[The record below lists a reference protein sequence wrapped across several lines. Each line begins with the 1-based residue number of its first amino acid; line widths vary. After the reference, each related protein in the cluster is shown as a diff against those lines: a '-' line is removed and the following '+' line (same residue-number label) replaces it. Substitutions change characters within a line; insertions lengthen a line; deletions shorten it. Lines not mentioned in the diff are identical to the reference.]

1 MSAGEPAGAPDR
13 EVPAPESTWADTV
26 VIGASAAGL
35 ATAAMLRARGIAP
48 IVLEQHA
55 HVGHAWRHHYDRLH
69 LHTSKG
75 LSHLPGLG
83 FGRDVPRYATRDQ
96 VVRYLERYAAHHGI
110 APRFGT
116 RVLRIRRAGDAWRT
130 ETTQGTFASA
140 NVVVATGF
148 NQEPHV
154 PSWPGQDA
162 FNGKVLHSSAYRS
175 GVAFRGERVLV
186 VGFGNSGGEIAIDL
200 HEQGAFPTLAVRSAV
215 NVVPR
220 DLFGIPILAIG
231 IVMSKL
237 PPRLA
242 DAVGGGLVRLV
253 VGDLESIGLR
263 RLPHGVQQQIR
274 EHGRIPLLDVGTIAL
289 ARQGAIA
296 IRPGIARFTPSG
308 VAFTD
313 GRAEDFDAVVLAT
326 GYRPRLDGILEDA
339 SAVLDAR
346 GLPRRSGGPTELR
359 GLYFCGFYLSPQG
372 MLREIGAEAK
382 RIARAIRAGA
392 AAHPSA
398 RV

>member
-1 MSAGEPAGAPDR
+1 MNAGATSGTAGN
-13 EVPAPESTWADTV
+13 EAVAPAATWADTV

-35 ATAAMLRARGIAP
+35 ATAAMLRTRDIEP
-48 IVLEQHA
+48 VVLEQHA
-55 HVGHAWRHHYDRLH
+55 HVGHAWRTHYDRLH

-75 LSHLPGLG
+75 LSHLPGLR
-83 FGRDVPRYATRDQ
+83 FGRDVPRYAARDQ

-110 APRFGT
+110 APRFGA
-116 RVLRIRRAGDAWRT
+116 RVLRIRRAADEWRT
-130 ETTQGTFASA
+130 ETTHGAFTSA

-148 NQEPHV
+148 NQEPNV
-154 PSWPGQDA
+154 PTWPGEDA
-162 FNGKVLHSSAYRS
+162 FGGKVLHSSAYRS
-175 GVAFRGERVLV
+175 GAAFRGRRVLV

-200 HEQGAFPTLAVRSAV
+200 HEQGAFPTLAVRSPV

-220 DLFGIPILAIG
+220 DLLGIPILAIG
-231 IVMSKL
+231 IVMSRL

-263 RLPHGVQQQIR
+263 RLPYGVQQQIR

-296 IRPGIARFTPSG
+296 IRPGIERFTRSG
-308 VAFTD
+308 VVFTD
-313 GRAEDFDAVVLAT
+313 GRAEAFDAVVIAT
-326 GYRPRLDGILEDA
+326 GYRPRVDGILEDA
-339 SAVLDAR
+339 AAVLDER
-346 GLPRRSGGPTELR
+346 GLPRRSGGATALP

-382 RIARAIRAGA
+382 RIARAISAG
-392 AAHPSA
+392 
-398 RV
+398 